1 MAEGHGSKQGKELE
15 RHSFRGNDP
24 WEDLKARESMRIR
37 ELKAV
42 KCGWSPGSRGKK
54 LGEEGVLGSTGS
66 GESGQV

>member
-15 RHSFRGNDP
+15 RHSIRGNDP
-24 WEDLKARESMRIR
+24 WEDFKARESMGIR

-54 LGEEGVLGSTGS
+54 LGEEGDLGSTGN
-66 GESGQV
+66 GGSGQV